1 MKILCAPDSFK
12 ESMTA
17 GEAASALA
25 EGVRR
30 VFPEAQCVEVPMA
43 DGGEGFTVSLA
54 EALNAELVKVPV
66 VDAFDA
72 DARGEIAATK
82 DLAVFEIASAVGI
95 GMVEEKDRRIRQMSS
110 AGVGMLLRA
119 ALDRGVSEIL
129 IGLGGSGTND
139 GGAGMLRAL
148 GVTFLDAAGNELNG
162 SPEEMENLE
171 SVDVSKLDRRVFDV
185 NIRIACDV
193 DNPLIGP
200 KGASAIF
207 GPQKGASEEDVE
219 FLDSVLERL
228 ATVSGKEDY
237 IEMEG
242 AGAAG
247 GLGFALVAFLGGK
260 LERGIDVVVDTVELR
275 KHAEGC
281 DFVFTGEGGIDEQTL
296 MGKTPAG
303 VANVAKEFGIPVI
316 AFAGKLGKGAD
327 VLLEHGFDA
336 IEPIVQRVST
346 LEECLRDGKKN
357 LADAAERTCRILK
370 IGANM

>member
-66 VDAFDA
+66 VDAFGA

-193 DNPLIGP
+193 DNPRRR
-200 KGASAIF
+200 A
-207 GPQKGASEEDVE
+207 
-219 FLDSVLERL
+219 
-228 ATVSGKEDY
+228 
-237 IEMEG
+237 
-242 AGAAG
+242 
-247 GLGFALVAFLGGK
+247 
-260 LERGIDVVVDTVELR
+260 
-275 KHAEGC
+275 
-281 DFVFTGEGGIDEQTL
+281 
-296 MGKTPAG
+296 
-303 VANVAKEFGIPVI
+303 
-316 AFAGKLGKGAD
+316 
-327 VLLEHGFDA
+327 
-336 IEPIVQRVST
+336 
-346 LEECLRDGKKN
+346 
-357 LADAAERTCRILK
+357 
-370 IGANM
+370 